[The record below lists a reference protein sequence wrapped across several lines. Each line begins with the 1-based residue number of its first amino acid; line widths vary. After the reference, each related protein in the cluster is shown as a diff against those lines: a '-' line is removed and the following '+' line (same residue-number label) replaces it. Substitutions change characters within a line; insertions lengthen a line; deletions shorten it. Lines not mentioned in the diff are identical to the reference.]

1 MLHRS
6 PGARVRRTLQNA
18 SGSDRKVG
26 DPLRRP
32 EVMMYESSFAMLKSA
47 RSMLI
52 VALLALPSLGQAQE
66 LSEPIGYIMKVK
78 GEATVTSRGQTID
91 AAVGQAVILGAVLRT
106 GAQGSMGVTLSDNTV
121 MSFGPN
127 SEFILDEYEFEP
139 IREEL
144 RLRARISRGTLNF
157 ISGVIAK
164 LKPEAVELK
173 TPTGTIG
180 VRGTHFLVK
189 VGQ

>member
-1 MLHRS
+1 MLI
-6 PGARVRRTLQNA
+6 G
-18 SGSDRKVG
+18 
-26 DPLRRP
+26 
-32 EVMMYESSFAMLKSA
+32 ESCLAMLRNA
-47 RSMLI
+47 WPLLI
-52 VALLALPSLGQAQE
+52 AGLLALPSVGQAQE
-66 LSEPIGYIMKVK
+66 LIEPIGYIMTVE

-91 AAVGQAVILGAVLRT
+91 AAVGQAVVLGAVLRT

-127 SEFILDEYEFEP
+127 SEFTLDEYEFEP
-139 IREEL
+139 AREEL
-144 RLRARISRGTLNF
+144 RLSARISRGTLNF

-189 VGQ
+189 VGR

>member
-1 MLHRS
+1 MTMCGSGLAALK
-6 PGARVRRTLQNA
+6 GAR
-18 SGSDRKVG
+18 
-26 DPLRRP
+26 PL
-32 EVMMYESSFAMLKSA
+32 
-47 RSMLI
+47 
-52 VALLALPSLGQAQE
+52 LLAGLLTLSQMGQAQE
-66 LSEPIGYIMKVK
+66 LIEPVGYIMKVQ

-127 SEFILDEYEFEP
+127 SEFTLDEYQFEP
-139 IREEL
+139 AREEL
-144 RLRARISRGTLNF
+144 RLSARISRGTLNF

>member
-1 MLHRS
+1 MTMCGSGLAALK
-6 PGARVRRTLQNA
+6 GAR
-18 SGSDRKVG
+18 
-26 DPLRRP
+26 PL
-32 EVMMYESSFAMLKSA
+32 
-47 RSMLI
+47 
-52 VALLALPSLGQAQE
+52 LLAGLLTLSQMGQAQA
-66 LSEPIGYIMKVK
+66 LIEPVGYIMKVQ

-127 SEFILDEYEFEP
+127 SEFTLDEYQFEP
-139 IREEL
+139 AREEL
-144 RLRARISRGTLNF
+144 RLSARISRGTLNF

>member
-1 MLHRS
+1 MMCESGFAVLQ
-6 PGARVRRTLQNA
+6 GVRPLLIAGLLTLA
-18 SGSDRKVG
+18 PV
-26 DPLRRP
+26 
-32 EVMMYESSFAMLKSA
+32 
-47 RSMLI
+47 
-52 VALLALPSLGQAQE
+52 GQAQE
-66 LSEPIGYIMKVK
+66 LIEPIGYIMKVQ

-91 AAVGQAVILGAVLRT
+91 AALGQAVILGAVLRT

-121 MSFGPN
+121 LSFGPN
-127 SEFILDEYEFEP
+127 SEFAVDEYAFEP
-139 IREEL
+139 AREEL
-144 RLRARISRGTLNF
+144 RLSARITRGTLNF

-164 LKPEAVELK
+164 LRPEAVELK

>member
-1 MLHRS
+1 MMYGNAL
-6 PGARVRRTLQNA
+6 AALKRVR
-18 SGSDRKVG
+18 
-26 DPLRRP
+26 PL
-32 EVMMYESSFAMLKSA
+32 
-47 RSMLI
+47 LI
-52 VALLALPSLGQAQE
+52 AGVLALPVMSQAQA
-66 LSEPIGYIMKVK
+66 LAEPVGYIMKVQ

-91 AAVGQAVILGAVLRT
+91 ARAGQAVVLGAILRT

-127 SEFILDEYEFEP
+127 SEFTLDEYQFEP
-139 IREEL
+139 AREEL
-144 RLRARISRGTLNF
+144 RLSARISRGTLNF

-189 VGQ
+189 VGE

>member
-1 MLHRS
+1 
-6 PGARVRRTLQNA
+6 
-18 SGSDRKVG
+18 
-26 DPLRRP
+26 
-32 EVMMYESSFAMLKSA
+32 MMYGNVLAALKSA
-47 RSMLI
+47 RPLLI
-52 VALLALPSLGQAQE
+52 AGLLILPLVSQAQA
-66 LSEPIGYIMKVK
+66 LAEPIGYIMKVQ

-91 AAVGQAVILGAVLRT
+91 ARAGQAVVLGAVLRT
-106 GAQGSMGVTLSDNTV
+106 GAQGSMGITLSDNTV

-127 SEFILDEYEFEP
+127 SEFTLEEYRFEP
-139 IREEL
+139 AREEL
-144 RLRARISRGTLNF
+144 RLSARISRGTLNF

-189 VGQ
+189 VGE

>member
-1 MLHRS
+1 
-6 PGARVRRTLQNA
+6 
-18 SGSDRKVG
+18 
-26 DPLRRP
+26 
-32 EVMMYESSFAMLKSA
+32 
-47 RSMLI
+47 MLI
-52 VALLALPSLGQAQE
+52 GESCLAVLKNARPLLIAGLLALPSVGQAQE
-66 LSEPIGYIMKVK
+66 LIEPIGYIMTVQ

-91 AAVGQAVILGAVLRT
+91 AAVGQAVVLGAVLRT

-127 SEFILDEYEFEP
+127 SEFTLDEYEFEP
-139 IREEL
+139 AREEL
-144 RLRARISRGTLNF
+144 RLSARISRGTLNF